1 MREIPKCSFGTVFAT
16 LASAILSLLSGCG
29 GGSPAV
35 TTNTTNTA
43 VPSIYVGNFSMSGVY
58 SVLQFARAA
67 QGSATPIAS
76 LLLPTGFEIDCL
88 TTDSTNQ
95 IYVGGALQVG
105 TSYTWEVLVYAAA
118 ASGSATPVRTI
129 VGSSTSFLTV
139 SEVAVDSSG
148 LLYVLTDLPAPMV
161 AVMAASANGV
171 ASPLRMITGPA
182 TQISGGSLGI
192 AVAPSGT
199 LYVSNTGEG
208 VGPGA
213 VLAFTPTANG
223 NAAPA
228 RVISGGSTGFGALY
242 GMDTDSSGNL
252 YVLSIGLPIAPGVMT
267 TIEEFAP
274 TANGNVAP
282 IRMIGGSNTGLTD
295 SNVMRVDNSTG
306 TIYASIAG
314 LPVNPS
320 VETFAA
326 TASGNATP
334 TASFTSTAWNGSGYY
349 GIALR

>member
-1 MREIPKCSFGTVFAT
+1 
-16 LASAILSLLSGCG
+16 
-29 GGSPAV
+29 V
-35 TTNTTNTA
+35 TTTTTVINTA
-43 VPSIYVGNFSMSGVY
+43 VPSIYVGNLSSSGVY

-76 LLLPTGFEIDCL
+76 LSLPSGFEMNCL
-88 TTDSTNQ
+88 TTDSTGQ
-95 IYVGGALQVG
+95 IYVGGALPVG

-118 ASGSATPVRTI
+118 ASGSAVPVRTI
-129 VGSSTSFLTV
+129 VGSSTSFQTV
-139 SEVAVDSSG
+139 SELAVDSSG
-148 LLYVLTDLPAPMV
+148 LLYVLASQPAPMV
-161 AVMAASANGV
+161 AVMAASANGT
-171 ASPLRMITGPA
+171 ASPLRTITGSA

-192 AVAPSGT
+192 AVDPSGT
-199 LYVSNTGEG
+199 LYVSNTGLG
-208 VGPGA
+208 TGPGE
-213 VLAFTPTANG
+213 VLAFASTANG

-228 RVISGGSTGFGALY
+228 RVISGGSTGFGGLY

-252 YVLSIGLPIAPGVMT
+252 YVLSIGLPVVPGDTT

-282 IRMIGGSNTGLTD
+282 IRTIGGSNTGLTD
-295 SNVMRVDNSTG
+295 SNVMCVDKSTG

-334 TASFTSTAWNGSGYY
+334 TASFTSTAWNETGYY